1 MITLIKIR
9 AQYLFN
15 HPCGIFWVYLFIPL
29 ILFLQAV
36 GLFTEIRY
44 QNEIQYSIQEGINLN
59 SSNSVFGGRSLNAS
73 NFALVS
79 DEEEDKNFLK
89 SLIQVLSGLK
99 MRMM

>member
-9 AQYLFN
+9 TQYLFN

-79 DEEEDKNFLK
+79 DEEEDKNF
-89 SLIQVLSGLK
+89 
-99 MRMM
+99 